1 MHSISDNIEIM
12 INDKAFEVVEELFE
26 SLINRY
32 KNILETLIKSSEFV
46 FDYLH
51 LLYYKYHNIRG
62 GSYIDSPGWIKNKS
76 STMNLINKKDNNCF
90 QYAVIV
96 GSNHEKIR
104 KQSGR
109 TTNIK
114 PFKNKYK

>member
-1 MHSISDNIEIM
+1 
-12 INDKAFEVVEELFE
+12 
-26 SLINRY
+26 
-32 KNILETLIKSSEFV
+32 
-46 FDYLH
+46 
-51 LLYYKYHNIRG
+51 
-62 GSYIDSPGWIKNKS
+62 
-76 STMNLINKKDNNCF
+76 MNLINKKDNNCF
-90 QYAVIV
+90 QYAVTV